1 MWENVCRV
9 CGTIA
14 NDKVPLKNN
23 QVKFLEI
30 KYITGIKMS
39 KDIFNR
45 KFCYERMIWW
55 VED

>member
-1 MWENVCRV
+1 MCENVCRV

-45 KFCYERMIWW
+45 KCSDKRKIWC